1 MADDDYRLNA
11 DLDDEYEKKFDL
23 LKDEY
28 GHNTGYRDV
37 KNTVYDIIDEAF
49 EANDLDLDDADTSD
63 DSDEEEKAYDPFDA
77 STRPDSGLDREKLKT
92 ILADYEQ
99 PALHPKDV
107 SRESLPKYV
116 TAKKDVVAAVAR
128 YLVLDYHGDPNRVP
142 TEDETS
148 KAVRIVGLDGDHRT
162 KKKYEQVRNRF
173 KREDGV
179 GRADNVDPAHILG
192 VDSVDA
198 WVEET
203 KREFLAD
210 DAKDHHV
217 TVLESRREEAAEL
230 FQWVAPHEDVK
241 ECLDQLDKA
250 IEEAN
255 EDEEGDD
262 EDESDDEENVV
273 EDEPA
278 TEDGDDTTDGDDEGG
293 EKLEKMKQIE
303 MAEETD
309 EEDEDENQPADRS
322 ETEKKREAIKRKG
335 GDPAAKK

>member
-1 MADDDYRLNA
+1 MADEDYRLNA
-11 DLDDEYEKKFDL
+11 DLDDEYEKKFEI

-28 GHNTGYRDV
+28 GHGEGRGSV
-37 KNTVYDIIDEAF
+37 KPTVYDIIDEAF
-49 EANDLDLDDADTSD
+49 DAHDLDLDDADTSD
-63 DSDEEEKAYDPFDA
+63 DSDEEKAYDPFDA
-77 STRPDSGLDREKLKT
+77 ESRPDSGLDREQLKN

-107 SRESLPKYV
+107 SREILPKYV
-116 TAKKDVVAAVAR
+116 STKKDVVAAVAR

-217 TVLESRREEAAEL
+217 TVLESRREEAADL
-230 FQWVAPHEDVK
+230 FQWVAPHEDVRK
-241 ECLDQLDKA
+241 CLNELDIA
-250 IEEAN
+250 IEEAK
-255 EDEEGDD
+255 EDEEGGD
-262 EDESDDEENVV
+262 EDESDDEENAV

-278 TEDGDDTTDGDDEGG
+278 TEDGDDTTDDGDESG
-293 EKLEKMKQIE
+293 EKLDEMEKIE

-309 EEDEDENQPADRS
+309 DEDEDENQPADRS

-335 GDPAAKK
+335 GDPTAKK